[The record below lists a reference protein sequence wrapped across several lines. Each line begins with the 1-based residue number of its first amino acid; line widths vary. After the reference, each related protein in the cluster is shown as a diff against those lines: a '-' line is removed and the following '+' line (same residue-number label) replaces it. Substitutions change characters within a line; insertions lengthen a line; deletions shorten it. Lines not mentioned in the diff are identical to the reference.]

1 MANAPSQSHGCG
13 AHKHLNPHKKLLNL
27 VRGANARQRLGLPST
42 CQNFRLLIRGIPMS
56 FRASASRRIFS
67 VLMIGVFL
75 LALSGCRGS
84 KAASTPPPTVVEVAT
99 VVQQDTP
106 IYSEWV
112 ATLDGYVNA
121 QIQPHVTGYIIR
133 QDYKEGSVV
142 RKGQVLFEIDP
153 RPFQAAVDQAKAQLA
168 QAEAQLGK
176 ANLDVQRDT
185 PLAQQR
191 AIAQAQLDTEIQAK
205 LGAQAL
211 VLAAKANIEQA
222 ELNVEWTKVT
232 SLVTGIAGIAQVQIG
247 NLIGPSSIL
256 TSVSQV
262 DPIKAYFTV
271 SEQEFT
277 DFHRRFPTEQSV
289 EQQRKL
295 IPLQLLLAD
304 GSVYERPGTIY
315 FADREVNPATGAIRI
330 AGVFPNP
337 NNLLRPGGYGRVRA
351 SAKTRSG
358 ALLVPQRAVIEL
370 QGSRQVAVVGNDN
383 KVSIRPIMVGERVG
397 KFWIVTEGLKPGE
410 RVVVEGLMKV
420 RDGAPVKAVSA
431 DSAKAGG

>member
-1 MANAPSQSHGCG
+1 
-13 AHKHLNPHKKLLNL
+13 
-27 VRGANARQRLGLPST
+27 
-42 CQNFRLLIRGIPMS
+42 MS
-56 FRASASRRIFS
+56 FMASASRQVFT
-67 VLMIGVFL
+67 VLLLGCSLLFL
-75 LALSGCRGS
+75 GGCSGG
-84 KAASTPPPTVVEVAT
+84 KAASVPPPPVVEVAT

-112 ATLDGYVNA
+112 AILDGYVNA
-121 QIQPHVTGYIIR
+121 QIQPHVSGYIIR
-133 QDYKEGSVV
+133 QNYKEGSVV
-142 RKGQVLFEIDP
+142 RKGDVLFQIDP
-153 RPFQAAVDQAKAQLA
+153 RPFKAAVDQAKGQLA

-176 ANLDVQRDT
+176 ARLDVQRDT
-185 PLAQQR
+185 PLAQAR
-191 AIAQAQLDTEIQAK
+191 AIAQSQLDTEIQAK

-211 VLAAKANIEQA
+211 VQAAKANVEQA
-222 ELNVEWTKVT
+222 QLNLEWTQVT
-232 SLVTGIAGIAQVQIG
+232 SLINGIAGIAQVQIG
-247 NLIGPSSIL
+247 NLVGPSSVL

-262 DPIKAYFTV
+262 DPIKTYFTV

-289 EQQRKL
+289 AEQRKR

-351 SAKTRSG
+351 SAKTQSG

-410 RVVVEGLMKV
+410 RVVVEGLTKV

>member
-142 RKGQVLFEIDP
+142 KKGDVLFEIDP
-153 RPFQAAVDQAKAQLA
+153 RPFKAVLDQAKAQLA

-176 ANLDVQRDT
+176 AENDVKRDT
-185 PLAQQR
+185 PLAQAR
-191 AIAQAQLDTEIQAK
+191 AIAQSQLDTEIQAR
-205 LGAQAL
+205 LGAQAT
-211 VLAAKANIEQA
+211 VQAARANVEQA
-222 ELNVEWTKVT
+222 QLSLEWTRVT
-232 SLVTGIAGIAQVQIG
+232 SLVSGIAGIAQVQIG
-247 NLIGPSSIL
+247 NLVGPSSVL

-262 DPIKAYFTV
+262 DPIRAYFTV

-277 DFHRRFPTEQSV
+277 DFHRRFPTEASV
-289 EQQRKL
+289 EEQRKR

-304 GSVYERPGTIY
+304 GSVYERPGTIS

-330 AGVFPNP
+330 AGFFPNP
-337 NNLLRPGGYGRVRA
+337 NNLLRPGGFGRVRA
-351 SAKTRSG
+351 SVRTQNG
-358 ALLVPQRAVIEL
+358 ALLIPQRAVIEL
-370 QGSRQVAVVGNDN
+370 QGSQQVAVVEQDN
-383 KVSIRPIMVGERVG
+383 KVSIRPVKVGDRVG
-397 KFWIVTEGLKPGE
+397 NMWIVTEGLKAGE
-410 RVVVEGLMKV
+410 HVVVEGLQKLRNGV
-420 RDGAPVKAVSA
+420 PVKVVSA
-431 DSAKAGG
+431 SAKAGD

>member
-1 MANAPSQSHGCG
+1 MSD
-13 AHKHLNPHKKLLNL
+13 
-27 VRGANARQRLGLPST
+27 VRRHRQRLSSGASVEDGVTFSRLSLTAGRLAPLLVLSLTCALWLNGCASST
-42 CQNFRLLIRGIPMS
+42 
-56 FRASASRRIFS
+56 SAPPPP
-67 VLMIGVFL
+67 
-75 LALSGCRGS
+75 
-84 KAASTPPPTVVEVAT
+84 PPPTVEFVSVL
-99 VVQQDTP
+99 QQDVP

-121 QIQPHVTGYIIR
+121 QIQPRVPGYIIR
-133 QDYKEGSVV
+133 QTYKEGSVV
-142 RKGQVLFEIDP
+142 RKGEILFEIDP
-153 RPFQAAVDQAKAQLA
+153 RPFKAALDQAKAQLA

-176 ANLDVQRDT
+176 ASLDVERDT
-185 PLAQQR
+185 PLAQAR

-211 VLAAKANIEQA
+211 VLAAKANVEQA
-222 ELNVEWTKVT
+222 DLNMEFTKVT
-232 SLVTGIAGIAQVQIG
+232 SLVSGIAGIAQVQIG
-247 NLIGPSSIL
+247 NLVGPNSVL

-277 DFHRRFPTEQSV
+277 DFHRRFPTQESV
-289 EQQRKL
+289 EEQRRR

-304 GSVYERPGTIY
+304 GSVYDHPGTIY

-351 SAKTRSG
+351 SAKTQNG

-370 QGSRQVAVVGNDN
+370 QGSYQVAVVGSDD
-383 KVSIRPIMVGERVG
+383 KVSIRPVTVGERVG
-397 KFWIVTEGLKPGE
+397 KLWIVTEGLKAGE

-431 DSAKAGG
+431 ESAKAGG

>member
-1 MANAPSQSHGCG
+1 
-13 AHKHLNPHKKLLNL
+13 
-27 VRGANARQRLGLPST
+27 
-42 CQNFRLLIRGIPMS
+42 MS
-56 FRASASRRIFS
+56 FMASASRQVFT
-67 VLMIGVFL
+67 VLLLGCSLLFL
-75 LALSGCRGS
+75 GGCSGG
-84 KAASTPPPTVVEVAT
+84 KAASAPPPTVVEVAT

-112 ATLDGYVNA
+112 AILDGYVNA
-121 QIQPHVTGYIIR
+121 QIQPHVSGYIVR
-133 QDYKEGSVV
+133 QNYKEGSVV
-142 RKGQVLFEIDP
+142 RKGDVLFQIDP
-153 RPFQAAVDQAKAQLA
+153 RPFKAAVDQAKGQLA

-176 ANLDVQRDT
+176 ARLDVQRDT
-185 PLAQQR
+185 PLAQAR
-191 AIAQAQLDTEIQAK
+191 AIAQSQLDTEIQAK
-205 LGAQAL
+205 LGTQAL
-211 VLAAKANIEQA
+211 VQAAKANVEQA
-222 ELNVEWTKVT
+222 QLNLEWTQVT
-232 SLVTGIAGIAQVQIG
+232 SLINGIAGIAQVQIG
-247 NLIGPSSIL
+247 NLVGPSSVL

-277 DFHRRFPTEQSV
+277 EFHRRFPTEQSV
-289 EQQRKL
+289 EEQRRRM
-295 IPLQLLLAD
+295 PLQLLLAD

-351 SAKTRSG
+351 SAKTQSG

-383 KVSIRPIMVGERVG
+383 KVSIRPITVGERVG
-397 KFWIVTEGLKPGE
+397 KLWIVTEGLKPGE

-431 DSAKAGG
+431 DSAKTGG

>member
-1 MANAPSQSHGCG
+1 
-13 AHKHLNPHKKLLNL
+13 
-27 VRGANARQRLGLPST
+27 
-42 CQNFRLLIRGIPMS
+42 MS
-56 FRASASRRIFS
+56 FMASASRQVFT
-67 VLMIGVFL
+67 VLLLGCSLLFL
-75 LALSGCRGS
+75 GGCSGG
-84 KAASTPPPTVVEVAT
+84 KAASVPPPPVVEVAN

-112 ATLDGYVNA
+112 AILDGYVNA
-121 QIQPHVTGYIIR
+121 QIQPHVSGYIIR
-133 QDYKEGSVV
+133 QNYKEGSVV
-142 RKGQVLFEIDP
+142 RKGDVLFQIDP
-153 RPFQAAVDQAKAQLA
+153 RPFKAALDQAKGQLA

-176 ANLDVQRDT
+176 ASLDVQRDT
-185 PLAQQR
+185 PLAQAR
-191 AIAQAQLDTEIQAK
+191 AIAQSQLDTEIQAK
-205 LGAQAL
+205 LGTQAL
-211 VLAAKANIEQA
+211 VQAAKANVEQA
-222 ELNVEWTKVT
+222 QLNLEWTQVT
-232 SLVTGIAGIAQVQIG
+232 SLINGIAGIAQVQIG
-247 NLIGPSSIL
+247 NLVGPSSVL

-262 DPIKAYFTV
+262 DPIKTYFTV

-289 EQQRKL
+289 AEQRKR

-315 FADREVNPATGAIRI
+315 FADREVNPATGTIRI

-351 SAKTRSG
+351 SAKTQSG

>member
-1 MANAPSQSHGCG
+1 VRFAGKYQQLCLSRVPIADATAFSTLALASRNALFVVIGLASILFFQGCTNG
-13 AHKHLNPHKKLLNL
+13 
-27 VRGANARQRLGLPST
+27 
-42 CQNFRLLIRGIPMS
+42 
-56 FRASASRRIFS
+56 ASAP
-67 VLMIGVFL
+67 
-75 LALSGCRGS
+75 A
-84 KAASTPPPTVVEVAT
+84 PPVPTVEVAT
-99 VVQQDTP
+99 VVQQDVP
-106 IYSEWV
+106 IYSNWV
-112 ATLDGYVNA
+112 AVLDGYVNA

-133 QDYKEGSVV
+133 QDYREGSVV

-153 RPFQAAVDQAKAQLA
+153 RPFQAALDQAKAQLA

-222 ELNVEWTKVT
+222 QLNVEWTKVT

-247 NLIGPSSIL
+247 NLIGPSSVL

-277 DFHRRFPTEQSV
+277 DFHRRFPTEQSL
-289 EQQRKL
+289 EQERKR
-295 IPLQLLLAD
+295 IPLQLLLGD
-304 GSVYERPGTIY
+304 GSVYEHPGTIY

-337 NNLLRPGGYGRVRA
+337 NNLLRPGGYGRIRA
-351 SAKTRSG
+351 SARTQNG
-358 ALLVPQRAVIEL
+358 ALLIPQRAVIEL
-370 QGSRQVAVVGNDN
+370 QGGHQVAVVGNDN
-383 KVSIRPIMVGERVG
+383 KVSVRPVTVADRVG
-397 KFWIVTEGLKPGE
+397 DSWIVTEGLKPGE
-410 RVVVEGLMKV
+410 QVIVEGVMKV
-420 RDGAPVKAVSA
+420 RDGATVKAVPA
-431 DSAKAGG
+431 KPGKAGA